1 MCRDRLP
8 TKNQDLAGFGQNR
21 GQDWGEMWPDGF
33 SQGPPRAGIQ
43 LGGGVSVS
51 GCVSGPCW
59 AILGHGGSVRGHFP
73 YFRGIPYFPDYFS
86 YYYRCGWPIIT
97 GVAGLLLP
105 VWPAGLGPWTTPD
118 AARANGV
125 VQCAAR
131 APEPEAISRLER
143 QRRPG
148 D

>member
-8 TKNQDLAGFGQNR
+8 TKNQDLARFGQNR

-51 GCVSGPCW
+51 GCDSGPCW

-73 YFRGIPYFPDYFS
+73 YFRGSYIFPNYFS
-86 YYYRCGWPIIT
+86 YFPIIT

-105 VWPAGLGPWTTPD
+105 VCTPQDTCNSYLNQPHTPFPTCRPTCTLTGPRVNM
-118 AARANGV
+118 AAEHLSKIGRAHV
-125 VQCAAR
+125 
-131 APEPEAISRLER
+131 
-143 QRRPG
+143 
-148 D
+148 